1 MNILQLYNL
10 KDELIFSQSSIMNR
24 VISSDLFDK
33 LKYIRNN
40 FIESSNNYNV
50 SSRKPIYLCRLL
62 IKEPV
67 VNFDKD
73 IYTEKNIKKLFIRDT
88 EDIVTFGESPE
99 DAKNNC
105 NSIIEY
111 LKNKHNLETEIKYSD
126 IISEIISPW
135 N

>member
-1 MNILQLYNL
+1 
-10 KDELIFSQSSIMNR
+10 
-24 VISSDLFDK
+24 
-33 LKYIRNN
+33 
-40 FIESSNNYNV
+40 NNYNV
-50 SSRKPIYLCRLL
+50 SSRKPIYLYRLI

-73 IYTEKNIKKLFIRDT
+73 IYTDKIIKKLYINST

-105 NSIIEY
+105 NSIIED
-111 LKNKHNLETEIKYSD
+111 LKNKHYLETEIEYSD